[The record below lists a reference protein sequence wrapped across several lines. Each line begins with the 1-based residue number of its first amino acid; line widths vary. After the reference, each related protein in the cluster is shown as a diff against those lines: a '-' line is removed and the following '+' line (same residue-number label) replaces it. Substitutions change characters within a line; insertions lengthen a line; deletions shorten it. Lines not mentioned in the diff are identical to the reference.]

1 MSKLNPFQAIVL
13 LVAIVLS
20 SEFAIMYTIEYA
32 KLSAFLSPAML
43 NSVDAIL
50 LTMIATVSAYFLLV
64 APLRSSMQ
72 KNAQLASAIS
82 HTNMGYLSYDP
93 HMMNG
98 RFVYANDAFTSQ
110 TGFDLQDIQSNLFSG
125 FLNKDTQEKVLGAIK
140 EKEHLSVVAALS
152 CKDGSIFHAVLK
164 LIPIFEEN
172 GLLNQYIFLI
182 HDHSDKR
189 RSSLNER
196 KMLKAIEQSG
206 ESMIITD
213 IHGIIEYVNPSFE
226 KITGYT
232 SQEVIGKTP
241 AILSSGKQDALWYKD
256 LWSNIKNGESW
267 AGQHL
272 NRRKDG
278 SEYEEFMSI
287 SPIRD
292 DEGHITHFVSV
303 QRDMS
308 EERELEKQLF
318 QAQKLEAV
326 GTLAGGL
333 AHDFNNTLAGILGNT
348 YLLKKNIDN
357 ENKKALSRVEVIET
371 LSLKSAEL
379 IKQLLSF
386 SRQQN
391 IDKKQ
396 VFLVPFIQETSKLIE
411 ASIPENIKYS
421 VDFSKGDGL
430 AVHVDVIQLQQV
442 ITNMVNNARDAMSAS
457 KQGSIQL
464 SIYKKHHDDIL
475 QSILSHLTIASDDD
489 VCVISIQ
496 DTGTGISKE
505 NIEKIF
511 EPFFSTKDL
520 DKGTGLGL
528 AMSYGIINQHGGY
541 IHVDS
546 VVGKGTRFE
555 IYLPAIDKNEKT
567 IELDFAAITLN
578 GIGRTVM
585 IVDDNTTLRLS
596 ITEIMEGF
604 GFKVI
609 QAFDGYQAVE
619 LYREYEHK
627 IDLILMD
634 IVMPNLGGIAAAKSI
649 RESHRTIPILF
660 LTAYDPNK
668 SAADI
673 AWMPKT
679 DMLTKPFDP
688 LLLQQKITQL
698 L

>member
-1 MSKLNPFQAIVL
+1 MSKINPLQAIVL

-43 NSVDAIL
+43 NSADAIL

-206 ESMIITD
+206 ESMMITD
-213 IHGIIEYVNPSFE
+213 IHGVIEYVNPSFE
-226 KITGYT
+226 KITDYT

-241 AILSSGKQDALWYKD
+241 AILSSGQQDAQWYKS

-267 AGQHL
+267 SGQHI

-308 EERELEKQLF
+308 EEKELEKQLY

-357 ENKKALSRVEVIET
+357 ENKKALSRIEVIES
-371 LSLKSAEL
+371 LSMKSAEL

-386 SRQQN
+386 SRQESS
-391 IDKKQ
+391 DKKQ
-396 VFLVPFIQETSKLIE
+396 VSLASFMKETSKLIE
-411 ASIPENIKYS
+411 ASIPDNIKYS
-421 VDFSKGDGL
+421 VDFSMADDL
-430 AVHVDVIQLQQV
+430 AVNVDVIQLQQV
-442 ITNMVNNARDAMSAS
+442 ITNMVNNARDAMSTTE
-457 KQGSIQL
+457 QGSIQI
-464 SIYKKHHDDIL
+464 SMYKKHHGDI
-475 QSILSHLTIASDDD
+475 QRSILSHLICSGDD
-489 VCVISIQ
+489 VCVISIE
-496 DTGTGISKE
+496 DTGEGISKE

-511 EPFFSTKDL
+511 EPFFSTKAL

-528 AMSYGIINQHGGY
+528 AMSYGIIKQHGGY
-541 IHVDS
+541 IHVNS
-546 VVGKGTRFE
+546 VVGKGTQFE
-555 IYLPAIDKNEKT
+555 IYLPAVDEKEKT
-567 IELDFAAITLN
+567 VELDVSLVTLN

-585 IVDDNTTLRLS
+585 VVDDNTTLRLS

-609 QAFDGYQAVE
+609 QAHDGSQAVE
-619 LYREYEHK
+619 LYKEYEK
-627 IDLILMD
+627 DIDLILMD
-634 IVMPNLGGIAAAKSI
+634 IVMPNLGGIAAAKKI
-649 RESHRTIPILF
+649 RESHQSIPILF
-660 LTAYDPNK
+660 MTAYDPNE
-668 SAADI
+668 STADV
-673 AWMPKT
+673 AWMPKA

-688 LLLQQKITQL
+688 LCLQQKIAQL

>member
-1 MSKLNPFQAIVL
+1 MRRLNSFQAIIL
-13 LVAIVLS
+13 LIAIVLS
-20 SEFAIMYTIEYA
+20 SELAIMYTIEYA
-32 KLSAFLSPAML
+32 DLGALLSASVL
-43 NSVDAIL
+43 NSMDAIL
-50 LTMIATVSAYFLLV
+50 LTFIATIATYYLFV
-64 APLRSSMQ
+64 APLRRTMQ

-93 HMMNG
+93 YVMNG
-98 RFVYANDAFTSQ
+98 HFVYANDAFTSQ
-110 TGFDLQDIQSNLFSG
+110 TGFALEDIQDNAFSG
-125 FLNKDTQEKVLGAIK
+125 FLNEETQEKVFSAIK
-140 EKEHLSVVAALS
+140 KEAHLSVVSPLS

-164 LIPIFEEN
+164 LIPVFEEN
-172 GLLNQYIFLI
+172 GLLSQYIVLI

-189 RSSLNER
+189 HSNLNER

-206 ESMIITD
+206 ESIIITD

-226 KITGYT
+226 HTTGYS
-232 SQEVIGKTP
+232 SQEAIGKTP
-241 AILSSGKQDALWYKD
+241 AILSSGKQDSQWYMSLWAR
-256 LWSNIKNGESW
+256 IKNGESW
-267 AGQHL
+267 SGQHI

-308 EERELEKQLF
+308 EEKELEKQLF
-318 QAQKLEAV
+318 QAQRLEAV

-348 YLLKKNIDN
+348 YLLKKNVDD
-357 ENKKALSRVEVIET
+357 EKALSRIEVIES

-386 SRQQN
+386 SRQQVS
-391 IDKKQ
+391 DKKH
-396 VFLVPFIQETSKLIE
+396 VALVPFIKETSKLIE

-421 VDFSKGDGL
+421 VDFSKAKEL
-430 AVHVDVIQLQQV
+430 AVNIDVIQLQQV

-464 SIYKKHHDDIL
+464 SMYKKHHTDIS
-475 QSILSHLTIASDDD
+475 QSILSHLTIASGDD
-489 VCVISIQ
+489 VCVIAIE
-496 DTGTGISKE
+496 DTGAGISKE

-567 IELDFAAITLN
+567 AELDISAITLN
-578 GIGRTVM
+578 GIGRTVL
-585 IVDDNTTLRLS
+585 IVDDNTILRLAMKQ
-596 ITEIMEGF
+596 IMEGL

-609 QAFDGYQAVE
+609 EAYDGYQAVE
-619 LYREYEHK
+619 LYKEYDTE

-649 RESHRTIPILF
+649 RESHGTIPILF
-660 LTAYDPNK
+660 LTAYDPNE

-673 AWMPKT
+673 SWMSKT
-679 DMLTKPFDP
+679 DVLTKPFDP
-688 LLLQQKITQL
+688 LLLQQKIAQL

>member
-1 MSKLNPFQAIVL
+1 MSKINPFQAIIL
-13 LVAIVLS
+13 LLAIVLS
-20 SEFAIMYTIEYA
+20 FEFSIMYTIEYA

-43 NSVDAIL
+43 NSADAIL
-50 LTMIATVSAYFLLV
+50 LTMIATISAYFLLV

-93 HMMNG
+93 HVMNG
-98 RFVYANDAFTSQ
+98 RFIYANDAFTSQ
-110 TGFDLQDIQSNLFSG
+110 TGFDLQDIQNNLFNG
-125 FLNKDTQEKVLGAIK
+125 FLDEGIQGKVLNTIK
-140 EKEHLSVVAALS
+140 KQEHLSVVTALS
-152 CKDGSIFHAVLK
+152 CKDGSIFHAALK

-196 KMLKAIEQSG
+196 KMLKAIEQSS
-206 ESMIITD
+206 ESTIITD
-213 IHGIIEYVNPSFE
+213 IHGVIEYVNPSFE

-267 AGQHL
+267 SGQHI

-278 SEYEEFMSI
+278 SEYEEFISI
-287 SPIRD
+287 SHIRD
-292 DEGHITHFVSV
+292 DEGCITHFVSV
-303 QRDMS
+303 QRDLS
-308 EERELEKQLF
+308 EEKELQKQLY

-348 YLLKKNIDN
+348 YLLKKSVD
-357 ENKKALSRVEVIET
+357 NKKSLSRIEVIES
-371 LSLKSAEL
+371 LSMKSAEL

-386 SRQQN
+386 SRQESS
-391 IDKKQ
+391 DKKQ
-396 VFLVPFIQETSKLIE
+396 VLLASFMKETSKLIE
-411 ASIPENIKYS
+411 VSIPDNIKYS
-421 VDFSKGDGL
+421 VDFSKADQL
-430 AVHVDVIQLQQV
+430 AVSADVIQLQQV
-442 ITNMVNNARDAMSAS
+442 ITNIVNNARDAMSTTE
-457 KQGSIQL
+457 QGSIQL
-464 SIYKKHHDDIL
+464 SMYKKQHSDV
-475 QSILSHLTIASDDD
+475 QRSILSHLDICSEDD
-489 VCVISIQ
+489 VCVISIE
-496 DTGTGISKE
+496 DTGTGIPKE

-511 EPFFSTKDL
+511 EPFFSTKAL

-528 AMSYGIINQHGGY
+528 AMSYGIIKQHGGY

-546 VVGKGTRFE
+546 VVGKGTKFE
-555 IYLPAIDKNEKT
+555 IYLPAVDGKEDLV
-567 IELDFAAITLN
+567 ELDSSAVILN

-585 IVDDNTTLRLS
+585 IVDDNMPLRLS
-596 ITEIMEGF
+596 IKEMMEGF

-609 QAFDGYQAVE
+609 QACDGSQAIE
-619 LYREYEHK
+619 LYKEYEK
-627 IDLILMD
+627 DIDFILMD
-634 IVMPNLGGIAAAKSI
+634 IVMPNLGGIAAAKKI
-649 RESHRTIPILF
+649 RESHASIPIIF
-660 LTAYDPNK
+660 LTAYDPNE
-668 SAADI
+668 SMEDV
-673 AWMPKT
+673 AWMPKSE
-679 DMLTKPFDP
+679 MLTKPFDV
-688 LLLQQKITQL
+688 LVLQQKIARL

>member
-1 MSKLNPFQAIVL
+1 
-13 LVAIVLS
+13 
-20 SEFAIMYTIEYA
+20 MYTIEYA
-32 KLSAFLSPAML
+32 ELSVLFSASIL
-43 NSVDAIL
+43 NSMDAIL
-50 LTMIATVSAYFLLV
+50 LTFIATVATYYLFV
-64 APLRSSMQ
+64 APLRRTMQ
-72 KNAQLASAIS
+72 KNAQLASAIA

-93 HMMNG
+93 YVMNG
-98 RFVYANDAFTSQ
+98 SFIYVNDAFTSQ
-110 TGFDLQDIQSNLFSG
+110 TGFDLEDIQNNVFSG
-125 FLNKDTQEKVLGAIK
+125 FLNEGTQKEVLGAIK
-140 EKEHLSVVAALS
+140 KEAHLSVVASLS

-164 LIPIFEEN
+164 LIPVFEEN
-172 GLLNQYIFLI
+172 GLLSQYIFLI

-308 EERELEKQLF
+308 EEKQLEKQLF

-386 SRQQN
+386 SRQQSS
-391 IDKKQ
+391 DKKQ
-396 VFLVPFIQETSKLIE
+396 VLLVPFIQETSKLIE
-411 ASIPENIKYS
+411 ASIPDNIKYS

-430 AVHVDVIQLQQV
+430 AVNVDVIQLQQV
-442 ITNMVNNARDAMSAS
+442 ITNMVNNARDAMSTTE
-457 KQGSIQL
+457 QGSIQI
-464 SIYKKHHDDIL
+464 SIYKKHHGDIL
-475 QSILSHLTIASDDD
+475 QSILSHLICSGDD
-489 VCVISIQ
+489 VCVISIE

-505 NIEKIF
+505 NIEKVF
-511 EPFFSTKDL
+511 EPFFSTKAL

-528 AMSYGIINQHGGY
+528 AMSYGIIKEHGGY

-555 IYLPAIDKNEKT
+555 IYLSAVDEKEKT
-567 IELDFAAITLN
+567 VELDFSLITLN

-609 QAFDGYQAVE
+609 QAYDGSQAIE
-619 LYREYEHK
+619 LYKEYEK
-627 IDLILMD
+627 DIDLILMD
-634 IVMPNLGGIAAAKSI
+634 IVMPNLGGIAAANKI

-660 LTAYDPNK
+660 MTAYDPNE
-668 SAADI
+668 STADV
-673 AWMPKT
+673 AWMPKS

-688 LLLQQKITQL
+688 LCLQQKIAQL